1 MLRPSTYRTHTC
13 ILYIPPGMPP
23 AKMARRLKNGGG
35 KKRKGKRMGMRA
47 RATAVLAPGA
57 GATVKKP
64 FGGNSTAKGARALI
78 RALNARIPVEPGL
91 PRPVGPYTVVTTT
104 TLERLSSRFAIIAP
118 IMRKNA
124 NGMFWLASCGM
135 RAVDMTL
142 PVNGNNNAYTMPIP
156 APVELDSAAEC
167 VPSAI
172 SIQLM
177 NGNALQTTS
186 GMIAIGRVNQQLHLT
201 TETASWE
208 ELGARFISYYSP
220 RLCAAPKL
228 ALRGVRCSAYPLN
241 MEEYASFAR
250 IKANHGTFSMDEGF
264 TCGAFSPICIFQTQ
278 TPAIELSLMVHIKW
292 RVRFDPL
299 NPATASH
306 TFHPHTPD
314 GVWAT
319 AVKACSEAGHGV
331 EDIAES
337 IANAG
342 EAVGKAAWAAD
353 MWDRAH
359 TV

>member
-1 MLRPSTYRTHTC
+1 ML
-13 ILYIPPGMPP
+13 P

-35 KKRKGKRMGMRA
+35 KKRRGKRMGMRA

-64 FGGNSTAKGARALI
+64 FGSNGVAKGARALI
-78 RALNARIPVEPGL
+78 RALNARIPIEPGL

-104 TLERLSSRFAIIAP
+104 TLESLTSRFVIIAP
-118 IMRKNA
+118 VMRKEE
-124 NGMFWLASCGM
+124 NGMHWMASCGM
-135 RAVDMTL
+135 RAIDMAAA
-142 PVNGNNNAYTMPIP
+142 VNGTNNTSTLPIP
-156 APVELDSAAEC
+156 APVELNSAAEC

-172 SIQLM
+172 SIQVM

-186 GMIAIGRVNQQLHLT
+186 GMIAIGRVNQQLHLSE
-201 TETASWE
+201 ETASWE

-241 MEEYASFAR
+241 MDEYASFAR
-250 IKANHGTFSMDEGF
+250 IKANHGVFSMGEGF

-278 TPAIELSLMVHIKW
+278 TPAIELSVMVHIKW

-359 TV
+359 TI